1 MGQIGGDIRRS
12 GGHGGDHDDPSSPKP
27 SPRGAEAHLLVLAGD
42 SIETN
47 LCAIIAG
54 RATYE
59 ERSLDPTG
67 GTKAALFPHYFPAQ
81 PACKTEFLRR
91 RTDKLCYACNKDKA
105 ECRDG
110 SDVWKYA
117 ICPHHGPRVDEAGLA
132 AAKSAGLT
140 VTGAGGR
147 DGRGK

>member
-1 MGQIGGDIRRS
+1 MLPRALPTRR
-12 GGHGGDHDDPSSPKP
+12 
-27 SPRGAEAHLLVLAGD
+27 LVLAGNR
-42 SIETN
+42 IETS
-47 LCAIIAG
+47 LCAIVAG
-54 RATYE
+54 RATRE

-91 RTDKLCYACNKDKA
+91 RTDKLCYACNKNKP
-105 ECRDG
+105 ECRPG
-110 SDVWKYA
+110 SSSDVWKYA